1 MKVLVIGSGGREHA
15 LVWKVAQSPKVSK
28 IYCAPGNAGIGD
40 LAECIAIDA
49 EDIDG
54 LVDFAEKEQIDLT
67 IVGPEVP
74 LSKGIVDIFEKKG
87 LGIFGPSKLA
97 ARLES
102 SKSFAKALMKK
113 YNIPAAK
120 GESFTNYE
128 DAEKYIKKTGVPV
141 VVKADG
147 LAAGKGVIIC
157 TTEDEAL
164 SALKL
169 IIKDSAFGEAGNRVV
184 VEEFL
189 TGEEASFIVFT
200 DGKTVI
206 PLPSSQ
212 DHKAVYDGDKGPN
225 TGGMGAYSPALVIDR
240 YFHNKIMNEIMIPVV
255 KGMAAEGY
263 PYKGILYA
271 GLMIDKDKI
280 KVLEFNA
287 RLGDP
292 EAQPLLMRLKSD
304 IVPVME
310 CVISSKLHECSL
322 EIDQRASVCVVMT
335 SGGYP
340 GAYKKGF
347 PISGLNKAGLKD
359 DIFVFH
365 SGTKIKDGKVIAAGG
380 RVLGVT
386 GLGDSI
392 KETISKVYAAV
403 SEISWDTVYFRK
415 DIGKK
420 AVKRME
426 NQALVLIIMG
436 SDSDLKVMEETV
448 AVLKKFGITYEITV
462 ASAHRSPHKAM
473 ELALNAQKNGIKV
486 IIAGA
491 GHAAHLAGI
500 IAAHTILPVIG
511 VPIDSSCLQ
520 GIDALLST
528 LQMPP
533 GVPVATMAVGKPGA
547 KNAGI
552 LAVQILAVSV
562 PELGKMLNEYKKE
575 MALQVD
581 KKAENLK
588 NY

>member
-40 LAECIAIDA
+40 LAECIAIGA
-49 EDIDG
+49 EDIDE
-54 LVDFAEKEQIDLT
+54 LVAFAEKEQIDLT
-67 IVGPEVP
+67 IVGPEGP

-113 YNIPAAK
+113 YNIPAAEGK
-120 GESFTNYE
+120 SFTNYE
-128 DAEKYIKKTGVPV
+128 DAEKYIKRTGAPV

-147 LAAGKGVIIC
+147 LAAGKGVILC
-157 TTEDEAL
+157 TTEDEAIA
-164 SALKL
+164 ALKL

-200 DGKTVI
+200 DGKTVL

-255 KGMAAEGY
+255 RGMAVEGH

-304 IVPVME
+304 IVPLME
-310 CVISSKLHECSL
+310 CVIKGRLHECSL

-347 PISGLNKAGLKD
+347 PISGLNKADLKD
-359 DIFVFH
+359 DLFVFH
-365 SGTKIKDGKVIAAGG
+365 SGTKIKDGKVVAAGG
-380 RVLGVT
+380 RVLSVT

-392 KETISKVYAAV
+392 KETISKVYTAV
-403 SEISWDTVYFRK
+403 SEISWDNVYFRK

-426 NQALVLIIMG
+426 KPALVSIVMG
-436 SDSDLKVMEETV
+436 SGSDLKVMEETV

-462 ASAHRSPHKAM
+462 ASAHRSPRKAM

-500 IAAHTILPVIG
+500 IAAHTIRPVIG

-533 GVPVATMAVGKPGA
+533 GVPVATMAVGKSGA

-562 PELGKMLNEYKKE
+562 PELGKMLDEYKKE
-575 MALQVD
+575 MALEVD